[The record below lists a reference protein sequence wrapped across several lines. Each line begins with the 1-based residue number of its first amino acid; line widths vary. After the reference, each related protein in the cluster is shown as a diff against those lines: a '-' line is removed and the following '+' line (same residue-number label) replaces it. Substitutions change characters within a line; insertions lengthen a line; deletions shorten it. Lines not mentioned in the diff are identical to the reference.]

1 MRYLSIV
8 GMLMAAMDVLDVS
21 ILFILSVLVYFG
33 AYQPYFFFQRFTTKR
48 MKELSG
54 ILVKYDSKI
63 PLLPIWV
70 WMYTVFYYP
79 VVVVVVTLGS
89 TDHRRFIYIAFSYV
103 MMLSVMVIFYL
114 VYPVTTPPSWR
125 QFDKTKSISH
135 RFLAFTQS
143 IDGPNNCFP
152 SGHAAISVI
161 TAYHMIKF
169 IGTPLSAAYSLLVIL
184 SCLFCKQ
191 HYIVD
196 VLAGVMVGF
205 FIIWVY
211 TLVI

>member
-1 MRYLSIV
+1 MT
-8 GMLMAAMDVLDVS
+8 VLDVS
-21 ILFILSVLVYFG
+21 IFVVLGALVYHG
-33 AYQPYFFFQRFTTKR
+33 GYQPYFYFQRFTKKR
-48 MKELSG
+48 MRELTG
-54 ILVKYDSKI
+54 TLVKYDNKI
-63 PLLPIWV
+63 PLQPIWI

-79 VVVVVVTLGS
+79 VVVLVVAFGS
-89 TDHRRFIYIAFSYV
+89 PDHRHFTYVVFSYII
-103 MMLSVMVIFYL
+103 MLSVMVLFFLI
-114 VYPVTTPPSWR
+114 YPVTTPPSWR
-125 QFDKTKSISH
+125 QFDKTKSLSH
-135 RFLAFTQS
+135 RFLAFTQT

-161 TAYHMIKF
+161 TAYHMIQF
-169 IGTPLSAAYSLLVIL
+169 VGIPLSAAYSLLVIL